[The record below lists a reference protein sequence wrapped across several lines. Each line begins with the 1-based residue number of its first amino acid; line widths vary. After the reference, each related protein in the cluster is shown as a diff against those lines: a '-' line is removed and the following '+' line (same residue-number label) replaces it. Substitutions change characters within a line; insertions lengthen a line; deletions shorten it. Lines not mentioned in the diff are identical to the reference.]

1 MRQKRAGRLRE
12 WEDKSEGW
20 GGSGIGRPRARQRSS
35 YGVGEAKAE
44 REGKKRERGKG
55 KKRGRGNGKRGGK
68 GRGAGG
74 RGRNLP
80 SGASGCAALQ
90 QSAKPKESTEKLRWR
105 SSGAKPKTGSSTSR
119 NGLAGGDNLESC
131 PRVFTVNIF
140 RAPGNSGERRRM
152 HSPKLDTLIS
162 IMQTTAPVK

>member
-1 MRQKRAGRLRE
+1 M
-12 WEDKSEGW
+12 
-20 GGSGIGRPRARQRSS
+20 
-35 YGVGEAKAE
+35 
-44 REGKKRERGKG
+44 
-55 KKRGRGNGKRGGK
+55 
-68 GRGAGG
+68 
-74 RGRNLP
+74 P

-105 SSGAKPKTGSSTSR
+105 SSGAKPKTGSFTSR

-162 IMQTTAPVK
+162 IMQTTAPVR

>member
-1 MRQKRAGRLRE
+1 M
-12 WEDKSEGW
+12 
-20 GGSGIGRPRARQRSS
+20 
-35 YGVGEAKAE
+35 
-44 REGKKRERGKG
+44 
-55 KKRGRGNGKRGGK
+55 
-68 GRGAGG
+68 
-74 RGRNLP
+74 P

-105 SSGAKPKTGSSTSR
+105 SSGAKPKTGSFTSR

-152 HSPKLDTLIS
+152 HFTQARYSYKHHADHGTSEII
-162 IMQTTAPVK
+162 IMMIITIN